1 MSTSDRLQ
9 KIEAK
14 VRQMERTLGLD
25 NPQVRPQ
32 TCHSVL
38 LAYVHS
44 SHVPALHQLRQPQ
57 AAKMVCCMLTR
68 QKGPH
73 AGPGQPAGTPANLP
87 KQA

>member
-32 TCHSVL
+32 TCHNVL

-44 SHVPALHQLRQPQ
+44 SHVPALHQL
-57 AAKMVCCMLTR
+57 
-68 QKGPH
+68 
-73 AGPGQPAGTPANLP
+73 
-87 KQA
+87 